1 MYRRATIDDLEEIEK
16 IAENK
21 ITKDTLLS
29 TFKGNEKYV
38 YVFESDNSNI
48 LGVTYFGSDDVDN
61 DDFDS
66 EVFGIYTINNELK
79 DAIKAEMIFQTKREL
94 YSKGYRNL
102 IIWCNDE
109 DEESKK
115 LFKGVGG
122 IETKKRDKDNLVE
135 VAYSFELFE
144 YPDVE

>member
-1 MYRRATIDDLEEIEK
+1 MYRRATINDLEEVEK
-16 IAENK
+16 IADNN
-21 ITKDTLLS
+21 ITKDILLS

-38 YVFESDNSNI
+38 YVFETDALDI
-48 LGVTYFGSDDVDN
+48 LGVMYFGSDDVDN

-66 EVFGIYTINNELK
+66 EVYGIYAINNELK
-79 DAIKAEMIFQTKREL
+79 ETIKAEMLFQAKKEL

-115 LFKGVGG
+115 LYKGVGG
-122 IETKKRDKDNLVE
+122 IETKKRDNNNEVE
-135 VAYSFELFE
+135 VAYSFRLID
-144 YPDVE
+144 YPEE